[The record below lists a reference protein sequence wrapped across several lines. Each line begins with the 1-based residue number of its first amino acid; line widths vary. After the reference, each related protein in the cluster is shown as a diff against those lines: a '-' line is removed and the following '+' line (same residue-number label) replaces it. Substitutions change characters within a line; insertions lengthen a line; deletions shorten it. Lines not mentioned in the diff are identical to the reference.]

1 MVLGF
6 LTAAPAA
13 AWTLAAVLL
22 VERGL
27 ELALS
32 RRHLRRIHGRAA
44 SGDLEWSAM
53 IAVHAALHAALL
65 ALPPLEAV
73 WLGSRAPP
81 AVLWAAIGV
90 AAIAQSLRYWSIL
103 SLGRVWNARA
113 VVDPELGFVER
124 GPYRWI
130 RHPNYLAVMLEFAA
144 VPIAF
149 GAWRSWILL
158 NLLHLPLML
167 RRIVQEER
175 LLRAIPR
182 YAERMDTKGRFLP
195 RRPLHGSGHGSGR

>member
-1 MVLGF
+1 VVVEF
-6 LTAAPAA
+6 LTAAPAP

-22 VERGL
+22 AERGL

-32 RRHLRRIHGRAA
+32 RRHLRRIRGTSA
-44 SGDLEWSAM
+44 SGNLEWSAM
-53 IAVHAALHAALL
+53 IAVHAALLVLPAA
-65 ALPPLEAV
+65 EAV
-73 WLGSRAPP
+73 YLGSRAPL
-81 AVLWAAIGV
+81 AALWAAIGV
-90 AAIAQSLRYWSIL
+90 ATAAQGLRYWSIL
-103 SLGRVWNARA
+103 SLGPAWNARA
-113 VVDPELGFVER
+113 RVDPELGFVER

-130 RHPNYLAVMLEFAA
+130 RHPNYLAVLLEFAA

-195 RRPLHGSGHGSGR
+195 RRSEESTRTSV